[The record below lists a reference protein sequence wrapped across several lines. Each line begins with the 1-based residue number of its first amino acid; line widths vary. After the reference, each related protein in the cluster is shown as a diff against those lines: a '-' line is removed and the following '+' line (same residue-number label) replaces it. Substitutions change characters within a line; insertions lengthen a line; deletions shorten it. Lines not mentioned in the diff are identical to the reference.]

1 MSEPIATVEDVRSA
15 YVMCDEDEIAFD
27 VWLASVKADA
37 WDECLD
43 EIEANYLNLQQA
55 RSGNPYRWK
64 QA

>member
-1 MSEPIATVEDVRSA
+1 MSEYVPTTEDMLDNA
-15 YVMCDEDEIAFD
+15 PYDEDIFYR
-27 VWLASVKADA
+27 WLATVKADA